1 MRNLTPVTFSSF
13 YWPQV
18 PVSGVSNVVAV
29 ETSDEAAYV
38 LTAAGRVFRRCG
50 VTSDDYVGTAWR
62 EVPAGAGT
70 QFNSCNLCQSFTT

>member
-1 MRNLTPVTFSSF
+1 M
-13 YWPQV
+13 
-18 PVSGVSNVVAV
+18 SGVSNVVAV

-50 VTSDDYVGTAWR
+50 ISSNDYVGTAWR

-70 QFNSCNLCQSFTT
+70 KFNLYDFGLGSGQTHLYGGEVA

>member
-1 MRNLTPVTFSSF
+1 M
-13 YWPQV
+13 
-18 PVSGVSNVVAV
+18 AV

-50 VTSDDYVGTAWR
+50 ITSQDYVGTAWR

-70 QFNSCNLCQSFTT
+70 KFNRSNLSWVPALNTPQCQKTHPFGEEVL